1 MIINS
6 GTKNNRGNRNYKKI
20 FGPPSGDYEPE
31 IETQI
36 LTSIVVLFLQGEV
49 DIYLIK
55 EILYHQGNQG
65 KSIHSTIPKLP
76 SESCK

>member
-20 FGPPSGDYEPE
+20 FRPPSGDYEPE

-49 DIYLIK
+49 DIYNKGNLISS
-55 EILYHQGNQG
+55 G
-65 KSIHSTIPKLP
+65 KPR
-76 SESCK
+76 